1 MSEPATFAQTL
12 PLEPVRPQER
22 IETIDILRGFAIF
35 GILIVNMQFYSAPFY
50 LYLVDTPL
58 FTNMPDR
65 IAGWFI
71 RFFAEGKFYSI
82 FSLLF
87 GFGLIVQM
95 ARAEVKAVS
104 FLPIYRRRLFV
115 LLLFG
120 LVHGFL
126 FWSGDILFIYAILGF
141 VLLLF
146 RNRKP
151 KTIITWAIISIL
163 LPVLFAGLGSVF
175 IEIGR
180 SIPQAAAQI
189 DASFAEAAKK
199 YNNLVAE
206 SIVVY
211 SQGSYS
217 EILSRIAQDTLFMYT
232 IMIFWAPNILSLF
245 LVGLYIARRGILNDI
260 PAHLPFIKQAQF
272 WGLGLGIVGNF
283 LFVLMREY
291 SNPSVPSFFSFLF
304 TLGFAIG
311 APSFCFF
318 YAASII
324 RMTQNYKWKKKLLPF
339 ASIGRMAI
347 SNYLFQTL
355 ICITIFYSY
364 GFGLYGKFGPLL
376 GILLTVGIFIIQIAL
391 STWWLK
397 RFQFGPVKWLWR
409 SLTYRKAQPMRLRA

>member
-1 MSEPATFAQTL
+1 MSEPTTFAQTL
-12 PLEPVRPQER
+12 TLEPVRPQER
-22 IETIDILRGFAIF
+22 IETIDILRGFAVF
-35 GILIVNMQFYSAPFY
+35 GILMVNMQYFSAPFY
-50 LYLVDTPL
+50 LYIVDTPL
-58 FTNMPDR
+58 FTSIPDR

-95 ARAEVKAVS
+95 KRAEVKAVS
-104 FLPIYRRRLFV
+104 FLPNYRRRLIV

-120 LVHGFL
+120 LIHGFL
-126 FWSGDILFIYAILGF
+126 FWSGDILVIYAILGF
-141 VLLLF
+141 LLLLF

-163 LPVLFAGLGSVF
+163 LPVLIAGLGFVF
-175 IEIGR
+175 IELGR

-189 DASFAEAAKK
+189 DASFAEVAQK
-199 YNNLVAE
+199 YKDLVE
-206 SIVVY
+206 RSITVY
-211 SQGSYS
+211 SQGSYG

-232 IMIFWAPNILSLF
+232 FMIFWAPNILALL
-245 LVGLYIARRGILNDI
+245 LVGIYIARRGVLNDT
-260 PAHLPFIKQAQF
+260 PAHLTFIKRAQF

-291 SNPSVPSFFSFLF
+291 SNPSVPSFFSFLS

-318 YAASII
+318 YTATII
-324 RMTQNYKWKKKLLPF
+324 RMIQNDKWKKKLTPL

-355 ICITIFYSY
+355 ICTTIFYSY
-364 GFGLYGKFGPLL
+364 GLGLYGKFGPSL
-376 GILLTVGIFIIQIAL
+376 GLLLTIGIFLIQITL
-391 STWWLK
+391 SAWWLK
-397 RFQFGPVKWLWR
+397 RFQFGPVEWLWR
-409 SLTYRKAQPMRLRA
+409 SLTYRKSQPMRLRV